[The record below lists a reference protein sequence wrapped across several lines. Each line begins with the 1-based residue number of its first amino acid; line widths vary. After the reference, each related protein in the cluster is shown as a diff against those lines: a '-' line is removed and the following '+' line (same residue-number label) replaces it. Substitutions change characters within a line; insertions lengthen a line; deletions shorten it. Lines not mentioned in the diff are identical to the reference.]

1 LKPDLELRTDLLSA
15 NECVAQVLEYLHIH
29 ATDTAISI

>member
-1 LKPDLELRTDLLSA
+1 LHTDTSSV
-15 NECVAQVLEYLHIH
+15 NECVLQVLEYLHIH